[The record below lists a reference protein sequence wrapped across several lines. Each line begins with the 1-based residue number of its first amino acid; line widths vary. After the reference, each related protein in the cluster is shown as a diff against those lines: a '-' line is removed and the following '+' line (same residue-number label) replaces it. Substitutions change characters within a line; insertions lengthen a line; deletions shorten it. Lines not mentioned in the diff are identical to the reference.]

1 MRPLTSAALI
11 GLVGLMC
18 SPALAATQDEF
29 ENYMENAAPV
39 MHYSCATLV
48 DDAGDDTNRMREVVR
63 LMVAVSLHNR
73 QIDVTTYKLDDAQ
86 KKEIKAKFVEMLKDG
101 CADDSDALLAGIV
114 DASVHQL
121 LGDKQ

>member
-1 MRPLTSAALI
+1 MRPRTFVALI
-11 GLVGLMC
+11 GLVALMGG
-18 SPALAATQDEF
+18 SAWAASKGEF
-29 ENYMENAAPV
+29 KNYMKKAAPV

-86 KKEIKAKFVEMLKDG
+86 KEEIKAKFLEMLKDG
-101 CADDSDALLAGIV
+101 CANDSDALLAGIV
-114 DASVHQL
+114 DTSVHQL

>member
-1 MRPLTSAALI
+1 MRPRTFVALI
-11 GLVGLMC
+11 GLVGLMGG
-18 SPALAATQDEF
+18 SAWAASKDEF
-29 ENYMENAAPV
+29 KNYMKNAAPV

-86 KKEIKAKFVEMLKDG
+86 KEEIKAKFLEMLKDG
-101 CADDSDALLAGIV
+101 CADDSNALLAGIV
-114 DASVHQL
+114 DTSVHQL